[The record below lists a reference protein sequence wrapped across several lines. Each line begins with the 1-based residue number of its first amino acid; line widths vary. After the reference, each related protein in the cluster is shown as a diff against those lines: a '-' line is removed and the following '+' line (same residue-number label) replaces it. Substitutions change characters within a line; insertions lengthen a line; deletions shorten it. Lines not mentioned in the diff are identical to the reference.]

1 MPRKGLSTVPGD
13 VDYAALLAEL
23 GSEKFTSLRDAQ
35 ARALELY
42 AANHAEEPDL
52 AIELPTG
59 AGKSLI
65 ALLICEAW
73 RREGSSAA
81 ILTGNKTLARQMEG
95 EAELLGIPVVRFEGP
110 GHAIALT
117 QRRRFH
123 RADAVAVMNYW
134 VLFNQNPV
142 LDAADLLVVDD
153 AHLAEGALDSLYSVA
168 IDRYAHPVLF
178 ERLMRDLAERFPD
191 YATLQD
197 AVDDR
202 PTRAGTELLSFL
214 DQAAFADS
222 MRTIIDSCG
231 ELQTHTD
238 LRFRWERIRERLY
251 EVNVYC
257 TTRTLWLRP
266 YIYPLADNPQYANPT
281 QRIYMSATIGD
292 PADLARRLGT
302 NAITKLPLEAEA
314 YETLGRR
321 LIVLNPDDQED
332 IPDRLAQV
340 VLAALQIQPKSVW
353 LCASKSDAEAYQSLV
368 APWLESNGFR
378 GHQTWLLSP
387 MGDEIDDFKAATS
400 GHLFVGGRFDG
411 MDFNADEC
419 RLVVLATMPRA
430 INEQEDF
437 VAGYLRDADFML
449 ARLNQRIVQALGR
462 CNRSDD
468 DFAVYVLA
476 DRRFAAHFARQSH
489 RLGLPSN
496 MQAEIDLAENNTE
509 LAEQE
514 LAEFVR
520 RFLDQ
525 DFDVFDSELA
535 EAFKTVPVAQPVPEP
550 DSSEAEVAGWLE
562 LYEHQDYRSAEL
574 LFRARQEECAQRELR
589 ELGAFAQFTEARA
602 AFLEGRRGDR
612 AAAARALQTL
622 DQAIDRGGAKS
633 SWFNRLRSSL
643 LRHQANAAT
652 AAVVNPEDFAV
663 SLIQRFDDLL
673 DRVGT
678 GPKLERWRTRMD
690 LALQSTRHDEYA
702 QALADL
708 GWLLGYDATRPKYG
722 AATDCR
728 WRGVFGNQQEVV
740 TFEAKIEH
748 GAGAVIDPH
757 AVGQAHNQ
765 RNRAVQE
772 FGARGYHVR
781 GTIVSHLEEVEASAA
796 SSLAEIKLVR
806 KAAILALW
814 HQISDLLSVYRDG
827 WAADDV
833 RTRLTSAASLIPR
846 IAPTGWLDR
855 ALTQSDISVDEALL
869 LDEWP

>member
-1 MPRKGLSTVPGD
+1 VLGD

-23 GSEKFTSLRDAQ
+23 GSAKFTSLRDPQ
-35 ARALELY
+35 ALALELY
-42 AANHAEEPDL
+42 AADHADEPDL
-52 AIELPTG
+52 ALELPTG

-73 RREGSSAA
+73 RREGRSAA
-81 ILTGNKTLARQMEG
+81 ILTGNKTLARQMES

-110 GHAIALT
+110 GHTIALT
-117 QRRRFH
+117 ERRRYH

-168 IDRYAHPVLF
+168 IDRYTHPILF
-178 ERLMRDLAERFPD
+178 DRLMRELAERFPD
-191 YATLQD
+191 YATFQD

-202 PTRAGTELLSFL
+202 PPQAGTELLSFL

-222 MRTIIDSCG
+222 MRAIVDSSG

-238 LRFRWERIRERLY
+238 LRFRWERVRERLY

-302 NAITKLPLEAEA
+302 NAITKLPLEAET

-332 IPDRLAQV
+332 IPDRLAEAI
-340 VLAALQIQPKSVW
+340 LTALRVQPKSVW
-353 LCASKSDAEAYQSLV
+353 LCASKSDAESYQALV
-368 APWLESNGFR
+368 LPWLEANGLR

-437 VAGYLRDADFML
+437 IASYLRDAAFML

-462 CNRSDD
+462 CNRADD

-489 RLGLPSN
+489 RLGLPLN

-509 LAEQE
+509 LTEQE

-525 DFDVFDSELA
+525 DFGEFDAQLG
-535 EAFKTVPVAQPVPEP
+535 EALKAVPAAQPVAEP
-550 DSSEAEVAGWLE
+550 DSSEAEVTGWLE
-562 LYEHQDYRSAEL
+562 LYERQDYRSAEA
-574 LFRARQEECAQRELR
+574 LFRGRQVECSRRNLR
-589 ELGAFAQFTEARA
+589 ELGAFAQFTEAKA

-643 LRHQANAAT
+643 LRHQSDAAA
-652 AAVVNPEDFAV
+652 AAVVNPGDFAV
-663 SLIQRFDDLL
+663 ALIQRFDDLL

-678 GPKLERWRTRMD
+678 GPKLERWRTNMETT
-690 LALQSTRHDEYA
+690 LQSTSHDEYA

-728 WRGVFGNQQEVV
+728 WRGVFGNQQELV

-772 FGARGYHVR
+772 LGGRGYHVR

-796 SSLAEIKLVR
+796 SSLGEIKLVP

-814 HQISDLLSVYRDG
+814 HQISGLLGAYTNS

-833 RTRLTSAASLIPR
+833 STRLTAAASLIPR

-855 ALTQSDISVDEALL
+855 ALTQPDVTVNEAML
-869 LDEWP
+869 LDEWS